1 MMKTICITGKHNID
15 EMSRLNAEDSV
26 GGIVDERVGKRIHL
40 IDISDDELT
49 LDKQRIMISQIQLDE
64 NFSLKIILL
73 REINNKLNGYKIQD
87 IKRTLYDKN
96 EFIKFADIIDL
107 IVSSDLICCYCKKE
121 IFLLYKNVRD
131 KFQWTL
137 DRIDNSIGHIK
148 PNVVVSCLNCN
159 LSRGVINHK
168 KFVFTKDLNIV
179 KCI

>member
-15 EMSRLNAEDSV
+15 EMYILTADGRDRISD
-26 GGIVDERVGKRIHL
+26 DCHGKRVHL

-49 LDKQRIMISQIQLDE
+49 SANQKIMINKIYSGED
-64 NFSLKIILL
+64 FPLKIILV

-87 IKRTLYDKN
+87 IKRTLYDKD
-96 EFIKFADIIDL
+96 EFIKFADIIEL
-107 IVSSDLICCYCKKE
+107 LVSSDLICCYCKKE
-121 IFLLYKNVRD
+121 ILLLYKNVRD
-131 KFQWTL
+131 KFQWKL

-148 PNVVVSCLNCN
+148 PNVVISCLKCN